1 MNLKNKIMIQFM
13 QQNFYRMY
21 FTILIFTSFFL
32 KIKKKK
38 QILSV
43 DV

>member
-1 MNLKNKIMIQFM
+1 MGLFEKSPEK
-13 QQNFYRMY
+13 
-21 FTILIFTSFFL
+21 SG

-43 DV
+43 QVYQIPYF